1 MDPKKEYKG
10 GPTIGLLHCDLDFS
24 KFNAK
29 VNKDRSNMRL
39 VVREFIFDPKSSIE
53 ISFSVI
59 LGVLA
64 IISVL
69 LMMAES
75 VDEELFQNF
84 ERISCITTKS
94 ALKGAFWAIFEIKS
108 KDKRKLQFLFPDS

>member
-1 MDPKKEYKG
+1 MKRLFSLDCTKGRNPLVEPVRGPYSDQLLVDHLMDPKKEYKG

-75 VDEELFQNF
+75 VDEE
-84 ERISCITTKS
+84 
-94 ALKGAFWAIFEIKS
+94 
-108 KDKRKLQFLFPDS
+108 

>member
-1 MDPKKEYKG
+1 
-10 GPTIGLLHCDLDFS
+10 
-24 KFNAK
+24 
-29 VNKDRSNMRL
+29 MRL

-84 ERISCITTKS
+84 DPKKLWTRYQK
-94 ALKGAFWAIFEIKS
+94 FFEIKF
-108 KDKRKLQFLFPDS
+108 KDQCKLQFVFPDS

>member
-1 MDPKKEYKG
+1 MTFCEEIIFFGLYEEYKA
-10 GPTIGLLHCDLDFS
+10 GPTIGLVHCDLDFS

-53 ISFSVI
+53 ISFSVL

-84 ERISCITTKS
+84 YRFIHNLRSY
-94 ALKGAFWAIFEIKS
+94 LNFDFE
-108 KDKRKLQFLFPDS
+108 LEHF